1 MTLLLPF
8 LRFGGGGQDNE
19 EVSSQH
25 PVDMQDLQG
34 PECPQLKFMSP
45 NLLHC
50 VNMSQDRLL
59 VRMPPRAFFVS
70 KDLTSPSPGEERAPV
85 GDQAL
90 PNSLLL
96 FCFRSELCHSLF
108 HLCLPQMPNE

>member
-1 MTLLLPF
+1 MTLLLLF
-8 LRFGGGGQDNE
+8 LSFGGGAQDNE

-34 PECPQLKFMSP
+34 PECPQRKLMSP

-50 VNMSQDRLL
+50 VNMSQGRLL
-59 VRMPPRAFFVS
+59 VRMPQRSFVS

-90 PNSLLL
+90 PNSLFL
-96 FCFRSELCHSLF
+96 FCFCSELCHSLF